1 MGLTFQRRNLPETAV
16 QTATATAAPEAA
28 IIAVPTVDI
37 TAAPEA
43 AIEDSEAA
51 ITAVPGAVI
60 IITIITIITAQGTA
74 GAKMNSGSRQT
85 RAKPYGLS
93 FLNQKGKSVQ
103 KVLSD
108 KGGTGLRY

>member
-1 MGLTFQRRNLPETAV
+1 MGLTFRRRNLPETAV

-74 GAKMNSGSRQT
+74 GAKMNSGSRLT
-85 RAKPYGLS
+85 RTRPSELS
-93 FLNQKGKSVQ
+93 FLHQK
-103 KVLSD
+103 
-108 KGGTGLRY
+108 